1 MKIFIKTYGCQA
13 NVNDSEIIS
22 GILAKNGYELA
33 ENEEDADYIILN
45 SCSVKN
51 KTQSKIIDYIRKH
64 KDKKII
70 ATGCLT
76 KTIDIKKFG
85 KNVYVKNF
93 LNNKNKINL
102 PIVRNKKDLTIVL
115 SKDQSILL
123 NQKPVSEA
131 TLQEKLFEEAQLN
144 PETMVIIR
152 ADQNSSH
159 GFVVRIMD
167 YARNAG
173 LTKLAIATDP
183 KSR

>member
-1 MKIFIKTYGCQA
+1 MNFS
-13 NVNDSEIIS
+13 NDSNGKEEVTIELTSLIDVMFMLVLFFLVTTTFVS
-22 GILAKNGYELA
+22 SPGMKVDLPKSAAK
-33 ENEEDADYIILN
+33 D
-45 SCSVKN
+45 
-51 KTQSKIIDYIRKH
+51 
-64 KDKKII
+64 
-70 ATGCLT
+70 
-76 KTIDIKKFG
+76 
-85 KNVYVKNF
+85 
-93 LNNKNKINL
+93 
-102 PIVRNKKDLTIVL
+102 IVRNKKDLTIVL
-115 SKDQSILL
+115 SKDQAILL

-131 TLQEKLFEEAQLN
+131 TLQERLFEEAQLN

>member
-1 MKIFIKTYGCQA
+1 MNFS
-13 NVNDSEIIS
+13 NDSNGKEEVTIELTSLIDVMFMLVLFFLVTTTFVS
-22 GILAKNGYELA
+22 SPGFKVDLPKSAAK
-33 ENEEDADYIILN
+33 D
-45 SCSVKN
+45 
-51 KTQSKIIDYIRKH
+51 
-64 KDKKII
+64 
-70 ATGCLT
+70 
-76 KTIDIKKFG
+76 
-85 KNVYVKNF
+85 
-93 LNNKNKINL
+93 
-102 PIVRNKKDLTIVL
+102 IVRNKKDLTIVL

-144 PETMVIIR
+144 TETMVIIR

>member
-1 MKIFIKTYGCQA
+1 MNFS
-13 NVNDSEIIS
+13 NDSNGKEEVTIELTSLIDVMFMLVLFFLVTTTFVS
-22 GILAKNGYELA
+22 SPGMKVDLPKSAAK
-33 ENEEDADYIILN
+33 D
-45 SCSVKN
+45 
-51 KTQSKIIDYIRKH
+51 
-64 KDKKII
+64 
-70 ATGCLT
+70 
-76 KTIDIKKFG
+76 
-85 KNVYVKNF
+85 
-93 LNNKNKINL
+93 
-102 PIVRNKKDLTIVL
+102 IVRNKKDLTIVL